1 MTFCALPLRAHNEF
15 DLRKIDRLLLVSF
28 IPPFL
33 VTFGIATFVLLMQI
47 LWVYID
53 DIAGKGLGIFVI
65 MELLAYKCVGLVPMA
80 LPLAI
85 LISGVM
91 VLGGL
96 AERYELSSLKSA
108 GVSLI
113 RVMRPIIVFGSVAMV
128 VSYLCNDYII
138 PVANLQF
145 GSRMYDI
152 REKKP
157 ALSLEAGI
165 FNDDFGNYA
174 IRIGSKGSDGKTI
187 QDVLMYDH
195 SNANTGRLTQVVAE
209 SGEMFATDD
218 GGFFIMKLYDGH
230 QYIES
235 APSGRS
241 TSKGAPFIRTS
252 FQSWNKVFDLSE
264 FNLDVTNPELF
275 SQNRSMMSIS
285 QLASQIDTIQKRI
298 DQRQVN
304 LAKQI
309 GSFFSVLPV
318 DSLYPDGVIE
328 RLAPTEEVA
337 TSPSVD
343 TSKVLSETE
352 DPKKQD
358 SLSVSDSKK
367 SMAERL
373 AEDAK
378 IGKPTANA
386 PPPVPLT
393 STNQA
398 GRGSQSA
405 PRNLSA
411 VARNRQQRDTTIK
424 KVLLPLEKFS
434 DTIPSVAAWLEV
446 LTPVERRRFL
456 SKAKASARAI
466 VNQAGQAEVS
476 LNRTMEDKV
485 KHIYEMHTKYSMAVV
500 CIIFVFIGAPLGAI
514 VRKGGFGYPL
524 LVSVVAFIVFIVLTI
539 FCRKIA
545 ETFLVPAALAAWLP
559 ALILFPIGV
568 WLTIK
573 AMADS
578 KLFEL
583 DGLRRILDSL
593 VSRIPWHRFL
603 NKKEQTQFEEHS

>member
-1 MTFCALPLRAHNEF
+1 MPICALPLRAHNDFE
-15 DLRKIDRLLLVSF
+15 LRKIDRLLLVSF

-53 DIAGKGLGIFVI
+53 DIAGKGLGMFVI
-65 MELLAYKCVGLVPMA
+65 IELLAYKCVGLVPMA

-113 RVMRPIIVFGSVAMV
+113 RVMRPIILFGTGAMF

-174 IRIGSKGSDGKTI
+174 IRIGSKDDDGRTI
-187 QDVLMYDH
+187 RDVLMYDH

-209 SGEMFATDD
+209 SGEMFATED
-218 GGFFIMKLYDGH
+218 GSYFIMKLYDGH

-235 APSGRS
+235 APAGRS
-241 TSKGAPFIRTS
+241 TSNAAPFIRTA
-252 FQSWNKVFDLSE
+252 FKSWNKVFDLGE

-328 RLAPTEEVA
+328 RLVPTEEA
-337 TSPSVD
+337 DDQEPTDSTD
-343 TSKVLSETE
+343 TAAELELQGDTLQADSA
-352 DPKKQD
+352 
-358 SLSVSDSKK
+358 SLSSVGDSAKDTRLGKAVTTPPSPVSLKSKQR
-367 SMAERL
+367 AAR
-373 AEDAK
+373 
-378 IGKPTANA
+378 P
-386 PPPVPLT
+386 
-393 STNQA
+393 Q
-398 GRGSQSA
+398 
-405 PRNLSA
+405 NLS
-411 VARNRQQRDTTIK
+411 VAARDRQQRDT
-424 KVLLPLEKFS
+424 VQRALVPLEKFADS
-434 DTIPSVAAWLEV
+434 IPSVSAWLKE

-559 ALILFPIGV
+559 CIILFPIGV

-583 DGLRRILDSL
+583 DGLKRILDGL
-593 VSRIPWHRFL
+593 ISRVPWHRFL
-603 NKKEQTQFEEHS
+603 TKEEKTQFEEHS

>member
-1 MTFCALPLRAHNEF
+1 
-15 DLRKIDRLLLVSF
+15 
-28 IPPFL
+28 
-33 VTFGIATFVLLMQI
+33 MQI

-53 DIAGKGLGIFVI
+53 DIAGKGLGVFVI
-65 MELLAYKCVGLVPMA
+65 IELLAYKCVGLVPMA

-91 VLGGL
+91 VMGGL

-108 GVSLI
+108 GVSLLRI
-113 RVMRPIIVFGSVAMV
+113 MRPIIIFGSVAMV

-157 ALSLEAGI
+157 ALSLESGI

-174 IRIGSKGSDGKTI
+174 IRIGDKDADGKTI
-187 QDVLMYDH
+187 RDILMYDH
-195 SNANTGRLTQVVAE
+195 SNANTGRLTQVIAD
-209 SGEMFATDD
+209 SGEMYATPD
-218 GGFFIMKLYDGH
+218 GSYFIMQLYDGH
-230 QYIES
+230 QYIE
-235 APSGRS
+235 APPSGRS
-241 TSKGAPFIRTS
+241 TSSGLPFIRTS
-252 FQSWNKVFDLSE
+252 FKSWNKVFDLSE

-298 DQRQVN
+298 DQRRVN

-309 GSFFSVLPV
+309 GSFFSVIPV
-318 DSLYPDGVIE
+318 DSLYPEGAIE
-328 RLAPTEEVA
+328 RLLPTEAENLKQDGA
-337 TSPSVD
+337 TDSLQQSQ
-343 TSKVLSETE
+343 
-352 DPKKQD
+352 QD
-358 SLSVSDSKK
+358 SLRLDTLPRITDSIQLPGPQK
-367 SMAERL
+367 SKSLRIAKPKR
-373 AEDAK
+373 EDRDSLDQMTREEK
-378 IGKPTANA
+378 IEAA
-386 PPPVPLT
+386 RR
-393 STNQA
+393 Q
-398 GRGSQSA
+398 
-405 PRNLSA
+405 RNLNTSQYRRPPKDSITMVSLVPIKHYA
-411 VARNRQQRDTTIK
+411 DTMNSIN
-424 KVLLPLEKFS
+424 E
-434 DTIPSVAAWLEV
+434 WLEV
-446 LTPVERRRFL
+446 LRPPERRRFL

-466 VNQAGQAEVS
+466 VNQAGQAEIS

-559 ALILFPIGV
+559 CIVLFPIGI
-568 WLTIK
+568 WLTVK

-578 KLFEL
+578 KLFEF
-583 DGLRRILDSL
+583 DGIGVLI
-593 VSRIPWHRFL
+593 SRMVAKIR
-603 NKKEQTQFEEHS
+603 KERDVASA

>member
-1 MTFCALPLRAHNEF
+1 MK
-15 DLRKIDRLLLVSF
+15 KIDRLLLVSF

-65 MELLAYKCVGLVPMA
+65 IELLAYKCVGLVPMA

-91 VLGGL
+91 VMGGL

-108 GVSLI
+108 GISLI
-113 RVMRPIIVFGSVAMV
+113 RTMRPIIIFGSVAMI

-157 ALSLEAGI
+157 ALSLESGI

-174 IRIGSKGSDGKTI
+174 IRIGDKDSDGRGI
-187 QDVLMYDH
+187 QDILMYDH

-209 SGEMFATDD
+209 SGEMYATPD
-218 GGFFIMKLYDGH
+218 GNYFIMQLYDGH

-235 APSGRS
+235 APAGRS
-241 TSKGAPFIRTS
+241 TSAGSPFIRTS
-252 FQSWNKVFDLSE
+252 FKSWNKVFDLSE

-285 QLASQIDTIQKRI
+285 QLANQIDTIQTRI
-298 DQRQVN
+298 DQRRLN
-304 LAKQI
+304 LAKQV
-309 GSFFSVLPV
+309 GAFFSVIPV
-318 DSLYPDGVIE
+318 DSLYPDGVID
-328 RLAPTEEVA
+328 RLAASEEEA
-337 TSPSVD
+337 KKLNTQRDS
-343 TSKVLSETE
+343 TQNAQETLR
-352 DPKKQD
+352 DSIRQD
-358 SLSVSDSKK
+358 SIQQSRDSIKQELTLKEKQIQAQAPVHSQAQLPTPKAVYSDS
-367 SMAERL
+367 L
-373 AEDAK
+373 DAVMK
-378 IGKPTANA
+378 RSRRVA
-386 PPPVPLT
+386 
-393 STNQA
+393 STQ
-398 GRGSQSA
+398 RQ
-405 PRNLSA
+405 RNLA
-411 VARNRQQRDTTIK
+411 TEARRQAQRDSTKTQ
-424 KVLLPLEKFS
+424 PLVPIERYA
-434 DTIPSVAAWLEV
+434 DTMQSITEWLKV
-446 LTPVERRRFL
+446 LTPAERRRFV

-466 VNQAGQAEVS
+466 VNQAGQAEIS

-500 CIIFVFIGAPLGAI
+500 CIIFVFVGAPLGAI

-559 ALILFPIGV
+559 CIVLFPIGL
-568 WLTIK
+568 WLTVK

-578 KLFEL
+578 KLFDM
-583 DGLRRILDSL
+583 DGLKRILDNM
-593 VSRIPWHRFL
+593 VSRIPAYTFL
-603 NKKEQTQFEEHS
+603 SKKEKAQLDEAGK

>member
-1 MTFCALPLRAHNEF
+1 MPICALPLRAHNDY

-53 DIAGKGLGIFVI
+53 DIAGKGLGMFVI
-65 MELLAYKCVGLVPMA
+65 IELLAYKCVGLVPMA

-108 GVSLI
+108 GVSLL
-113 RVMRPIIVFGSVAMV
+113 RVMRPIILFGTGAMI

-174 IRIGSKGSDGKTI
+174 IRIGSKESDGKTI
-187 QDVLMYDH
+187 RDVLMYDH

-218 GGFFIMKLYDGH
+218 GSYFIMKLYVGH

-235 APSGRS
+235 APAGRS
-241 TSKGAPFIRTS
+241 TRGGSPFIRTA
-252 FQSWNKVFDLSE
+252 FKSWNKVFDLGE

-328 RLAPTEEVA
+328 RLAPTDEIANQELSDTTNA
-337 TSPSVD
+337 TSEEF
-343 TSKVLSETE
+343 LA
-352 DPKKQD
+352 QD
-358 SLSVSDSKK
+358 SLKRDSSKV

-373 AEDAK
+373 AADRRL
-378 IGKPTANA
+378 GKPTANA
-386 PPPVPLT
+386 PPPVALQGSNR
-393 STNQA
+393 STA
-398 GRGSQSA
+398 GRPS
-405 PRNLSA
+405 NLSTA
-411 VARNRQQRDTTIK
+411 ARNRQQRDTSQK
-424 KVLLPLEKFS
+424 RVLLPLEKFS
-434 DTIPSVAAWLEV
+434 DTTATVAAWLDE

-500 CIIFVFIGAPLGAI
+500 CIIFVFVGAPLGAI

-559 ALILFPIGV
+559 SLILFPIGV

-578 KLFEL
+578 KLFEMN
-583 DGLRRILDSL
+583 GLKRILGAL
-593 VSRIPWHRFL
+593 ISRIPWHRFL
-603 NKKEQTQFEEHS
+603 NKKEKAQLEEGS